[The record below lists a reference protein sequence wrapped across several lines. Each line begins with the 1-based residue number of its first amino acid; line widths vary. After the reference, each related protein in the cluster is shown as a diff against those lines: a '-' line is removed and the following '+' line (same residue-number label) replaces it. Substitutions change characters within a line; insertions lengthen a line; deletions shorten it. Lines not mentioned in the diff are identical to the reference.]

1 MTISPDRSFAKID
14 DETRRQGLRRMRIVA
29 TGLLVLMA
37 VIYVLT
43 YDRGPGWDYVNSAAE
58 AGMIG
63 AIADWFAVTALF
75 RHPLGIPIPHTA
87 LVPRRKNDLGASL
100 EQFVRENFLTP
111 VVLREKFT
119 DAQVVLR
126 LGEWLAE
133 PENAER
139 VVSEAAPFLRRGL
152 ERVDERELRTLVE
165 DVLLPRVRREQLSPL
180 AGHLLERVIEDGSH
194 HGLVDLAAREL
205 HAWLALHQD
214 EVEAIVRSRAPSWAP
229 TWVNDQVTRRV
240 YQEVLRWARDIKDDP
255 QHNVRQAVDSY
266 LSELGRD
273 LQHDPRTQARFE
285 SLKER
290 MLEHPQV
297 ATTGVRLGE
306 TLRNSVLEA
315 LEDPSSV
322 LRQRMAAALGDLGAR
337 LVSDAGLRARLDEWT
352 ADTVVA
358 LVERYGP
365 ELTSVISS
373 TIQRWDAREA
383 SDKIELHVG
392 RDLQF
397 IRVNGTV
404 VGALVGLVIHGL
416 SHLLL

>member
-1 MTISPDRSFAKID
+1 M
-14 DETRRQGLRRMRIVA
+14 
-29 TGLLVLMA
+29 
-37 VIYVLT
+37 
-43 YDRGPGWDYVNSAAE
+43 
-58 AGMIG
+58 
-63 AIADWFAVTALF
+63 
-75 RHPLGIPIPHTA
+75 
-87 LVPRRKNDLGASL
+87 
-100 EQFVRENFLTP
+100 
-111 VVLREKFT
+111 
-119 DAQVVLR
+119 
-126 LGEWLAE
+126 
-133 PENAER
+133 
-139 VVSEAAPFLRRGL
+139 
-152 ERVDERELRTLVE
+152 
-165 DVLLPRVRREQLSPL
+165 
-180 AGHLLERVIEDGSH
+180 
-194 HGLVDLAAREL
+194 
-205 HAWLALHQD
+205 
-214 EVEAIVRSRAPSWAP
+214 
-229 TWVNDQVTRRV
+229 
-240 YQEVLRWARDIKDDP
+240 LRWARDIKDDP